1 MSKRKIKSG
10 HEPFVRKRQSIEPKR
25 DENEDQEGQNE
36 EMIRK
41 AILEVCSIRGES
53 KSC

>member
-10 HEPFVRKRQSIEPKR
+10 HEPFVKKRQSIEPKR
-25 DENEDQEGQNE
+25 DENEEQENE